1 MQGSQ
6 HDNSQSSIGS
16 RGLIGS
22 FGPRSTGKGE
32 YVQEVQ
38 YRDFNHLKGHLGKY
52 GTAGGREKNSGSLKA
67 NKNAF
72 GQTANLAQLNNMH
85 PGASL

>member
-1 MQGSQ
+1 MLSNQN
-6 HDNSQSSIGS
+6 DNSQSSIGS

-38 YRDFNHLKGHLGKY
+38 YRDFNHLKGHLNKY
-52 GTAGGREKNSGSLKA
+52 VTTGGREKNSGSVKT

-72 GQTANLAQLNNMH
+72 GQTANIAQLNN
-85 PGASL
+85 A